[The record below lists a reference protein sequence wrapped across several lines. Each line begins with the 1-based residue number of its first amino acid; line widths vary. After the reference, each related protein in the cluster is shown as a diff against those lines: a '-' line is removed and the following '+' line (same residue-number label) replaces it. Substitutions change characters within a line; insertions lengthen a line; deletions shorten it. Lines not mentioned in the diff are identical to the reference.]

1 MTKFAEDVPLRR
13 NLIETPGVI
22 PGVSELV
29 KSAAGPI
36 LIRPVICSPA
46 LKSPVKGEARKMSYI
61 GLSKKRITIIYN

>member
-1 MTKFAEDVPLRR
+1 MTKLAEDVPLRR

-36 LIRPVICSPA
+36 LMRPVICCPG
-46 LKSPVKGEARKMSYI
+46 LKSPVKGEARKMCYE
-61 GLSKKRITIIYN
+61 GLSNREL